1 MNSIYKRL
9 HLLCIA
15 AILSSTAIL
24 LSCEREHTDDS
35 PTHQN
40 EEQNVFVGK
49 WVLKNTIETTPTGT
63 NIHFFYNLDYTLTI
77 TNDNRCKLEGTNV
90 ANGNDGNNTS
100 GTKTFTVSKEIL
112 YKLENPKEITF
123 YGATFNTEDGIKFS
137 DNGYLLKDD
146 NTMTIKI
153 DLARASSSG
162 LTNGVWSSFTHDNY
176 EVEFVRR

>member
-1 MNSIYKRL
+1 MSNPRKIF
-9 HLLCIA
+9 HLLFIA
-15 AILSSTAIL
+15 TILSSSIIM
-24 LSCEREHTDDS
+24 LSCERENTD
-35 PTHQN
+35 TNNNTQN

-49 WVLKNTIETTPTGT
+49 WVLKTTIETTPTGT
-63 NIHFFYNLDYTLTI
+63 QVHFVYNLDYTLTI

-90 ANGNDGNNTS
+90 ANGSDGSHS
-100 GTKTFTVSKEIL
+100 GTKTFNISKEIL

-146 NTMTIKI
+146 NTMSIKI

-162 LTNGVWSSFTHDNY
+162 LTNGVWSTFTHDNY
-176 EVEFVRR
+176 EVEFVRQ